1 MLKSCTVQSFIEV
14 AGAAIRSVRRINGEP
29 AADTVFSPDTPW
41 PRGSLLNFLWSIQ
54 DFRFPS
60 LSALSKGLPTAAA
73 SSSCPAASSTS
84 WEDTAGGRAGRLST
98 GGTWTSSAKW
108 ARPAGSAW
116 RRTAS
121 ASPPPGGCVR
131 PQHARRAG
139 RVPGGGVAEGR
150 VAVTNGP
157 GA

>member
-131 PQHARRAG
+131 PQHARWAG

>member
-41 PRGSLLNFLWSIQ
+41 PHGSLLNFLWSIQ

-98 GGTWTSSAKW
+98 EGTWTSSAKW

-150 VAVTNGP
+150 VAVKNGP